1 MHLVVTLS
9 VFITLTVGHPRPR
22 IERENT
28 EFNKVSLEIQ
38 CLTLSLVNSFSK
50 GWSAFLEDET
60 SSFFDIS
67 LTWSLNNTVPAW
79 IKGSYVSSCM
89 VTLLAISLIIDRLR
103 MVQPGNISVMTVTIP
118 HGWIAGGS
126 FTSLHSMENP

>member
-1 MHLVVTLS
+1 MHLILTLS
-9 VFITLTVGHPRPR
+9 VFITLTVGHPRPL

-28 EFNKVSLEIQ
+28 EFNQVSLDIQ
-38 CLTLSLVNSFSK
+38 YLTFSLVTSFSK

-67 LTWSLNNTVPAW
+67 LTWSLNNTVPGW
-79 IKGSYVSSCM
+79 IQGSYVSSYR
-89 VTLLAISLIIDRLR
+89 VTLLTISLIIDRLR
-103 MVQPGNISVMTVTIP
+103 MVRPGNILVMTVIIP

-126 FTSLHSMENP
+126 FTSLHSMVNP